1 MDKIKLESLMIG
13 DQMSIKDAM
22 QKLNETQEK
31 ILFVVNQSKKL
42 LGTVNDGDI
51 RRGLINGL
59 QFSEPASKI
68 MQKQFISV
76 SSDEANIIPRI
87 KDLMI
92 ETKIEQIPVLNQD
105 GSIMDVALWTDI
117 LEKKQS
123 TPDKQLCSNEI
134 IIMAGGRGTRLDP
147 FTRILPKPLIPIG
160 NKPVIELI
168 MERFYREGFH
178 NFIFT
183 LNYKKDYI
191 KYFLKENPFP
201 YSIDWVEE
209 EEYLGTAGSL
219 SLLKD
224 KIKDTFFVINC
235 DSLLEVDFQKILA
248 WHKEHQAIITVVGS
262 HSEIA
267 IPFGVLELSN
277 GRLVAITEKPVHDV
291 IINTGSYVMEPSVLN
306 YLETGQKMDMDIL
319 IHRVLQNETVCVYP
333 IYSGWIDIGQLD
345 EYRNMLKLVGE
356 L

>member
-1 MDKIKLESLMIG
+1 M
-13 DQMSIKDAM
+13 
-22 QKLNETQEK
+22 
-31 ILFVVNQSKKL
+31 
-42 LGTVNDGDI
+42 
-51 RRGLINGL
+51 
-59 QFSEPASKI
+59 
-68 MQKQFISV
+68 
-76 SSDEANIIPRI
+76 
-87 KDLMI
+87 
-92 ETKIEQIPVLNQD
+92 
-105 GSIMDVALWTDI
+105 
-117 LEKKQS
+117 
-123 TPDKQLCSNEI
+123 
-134 IIMAGGRGTRLDP
+134 
-147 FTRILPKPLIPIG
+147 
-160 NKPVIELI
+160 
-168 MERFYREGFH
+168 
-178 NFIFT
+178 
-183 LNYKKDYI
+183 
-191 KYFLKENPFP
+191 
-201 YSIDWVEE
+201 
-209 EEYLGTAGSL
+209 

>member
-248 WHKEHQAIITVVGS
+248 
-262 HSEIA
+262 
-267 IPFGVLELSN
+267 
-277 GRLVAITEKPVHDV
+277 
-291 IINTGSYVMEPSVLN
+291 
-306 YLETGQKMDMDIL
+306 
-319 IHRVLQNETVCVYP
+319 
-333 IYSGWIDIGQLD
+333 
-345 EYRNMLKLVGE
+345 
-356 L
+356 